1 MKIKDIIIAAAVSM
15 TLTGC
20 GLYNKYEHETE
31 VPADAFGTVQNA
43 TAGGGS
49 LAEMSWR
56 EFFTDPLLQ
65 QLIEQVL
72 ANNTDLNSARIA
84 VEKSQAS
91 LKAAK
96 MAYLP
101 SLYFSPQGTLAKFD
115 DNPWS
120 KTYNLPLQLSVD
132 VDVFGSITNKK
143 RASKAVL
150 LQAQMGEEAV
160 RTNLISA
167 VAQQYYMLQLLDRQL
182 EILTSTDSLW
192 NASLETQKS
201 LYENGK
207 AYSTAVNQMESSYL
221 NVKTQIVD
229 VRRNIQAT
237 ENALCR
243 LMAIT
248 PQHIERKNWGS
259 AALHHPDAQ
268 GTEQREPSN
277 SFEWPSRDGARRS
290 QGDTG
295 QRMFDTKFLKVGV
308 PATMLE
314 QRPDIRMANHAMEEA
329 FYNTQA
335 ARAAFF
341 PSITLTGTAGWTNS
355 AGSAVINPGK
365 LLLSAV
371 GQLTQPI
378 FARGKLK
385 ANLKINQLTQEDLQK
400 KYVQTVIDAGN
411 QVNEAM
417 ADCQAARE
425 KFAYYRRQVQVL
437 YDAYTGTHEL
447 MDNGKASY
455 IEVLTAQENLLSSQL
470 NEASNMYKGAQAVI
484 ALYIALGGGTK

>member
-1 MKIKDIIIAAAVSM
+1 MKRLSNIFVVAAVSLM
-15 TLTGC
+15 LTGC
-20 GLYNKYEHETE
+20 GLYNKYEQKAEAPT
-31 VPADAFGTVQNA
+31 DAFGTIQGA
-43 TAGGGS
+43 TAGDAS

-84 VEKSQAS
+84 VEKSEAS
-91 LKAAK
+91 LHAAK

-120 KTYNLPLQLSVD
+120 KTYNLPLQLSWD

-143 RASKAVL
+143 RAAKAVL
-150 LQAQMGEEAV
+150 LQAQMSEEAV
-160 RTNLISA
+160 KANLISTT
-167 VAQQYYMLQLLDRQL
+167 AQQYYMLQLLDRQL
-182 EILTSTDSLW
+182 EILTMTDSLW
-192 NASLETQKS
+192 GASLETQKS

-237 ENALCR
+237 ENAICR
-243 LMAIT
+243 LLAVT

-259 AALHHPDAQ
+259 AALHHPDV
-268 GTEQREPSN
+268 
-277 SFEWPSRDGARRS
+277 

-295 QRMFDTKFLKVGV
+295 QRMFDTQFLKIGV
-308 PATMLE
+308 PAMMLE
-314 QRPDIRMANHAMEEA
+314 LRPDIRMANHAMEEA

-341 PSITLTGTAGWTNS
+341 PGITLTGTAGWTNS

-378 FARGKLK
+378 FARGKIN
-385 ANLKINQLTQEDLQK
+385 ANYKISQLTEEDLQK
-400 KYVQTVIDAGN
+400 KYVQTVINAGN
-411 QVNEAM
+411 QVNEAL
-417 ADCQAARE
+417 ADCEAARE
-425 KFAYYRRQVQVL
+425 KYGYYRRQVEVL
-437 YDAYTGTHEL
+437 YDAYAGTHEL

>member
-1 MKIKDIIIAAAVSM
+1 MKIKMIIIAAAVGTM
-15 TLTGC
+15 LTGC
-20 GLYNKYEHETE
+20 GLYNKYEAPLSSPGGDT
-31 VPADAFGTVQNA
+31 DALFGTEAPSGAV
-43 TAGGGS
+43 GGTS
-49 LAEMSWR
+49 IAQMSWR
-56 EFFTDPLLQ
+56 EFFNDPMLQ

-84 VEKSQAS
+84 VEKSEAS

-101 SLYFSPQGTLAKFD
+101 SLYFAPQGTLAKFD
-115 DNPWS
+115 DSPWS
-120 KTYNLPLQLSVD
+120 KTYNLPLQLSMD
-132 VDVFGSITNKK
+132 VDVFGSITSKK

-150 LQAQMGEEAV
+150 LQAQMREEAV
-160 RTNLISA
+160 RTNLISV

-182 EILTSTDSLW
+182 EILTLTDSLW

-229 VRRNIQAT
+229 ICRNIRAT
-237 ENALCR
+237 ENALSR
-243 LMAIT
+243 LMATT
-248 PQHIERKNWGS
+248 PQHIARKKWGS
-259 AALHHPDAQ
+259 AALHHPDAR
-268 GTEQREPSN
+268 GT
-277 SFEWPSRDGARRS
+277 DA
-290 QGDTG
+290 G
-295 QRMFDTKFLKVGV
+295 QRMFNEQFLKPGI

-314 QRPDIRMANHAMEEA
+314 LRPDIRMANHAMEEA
-329 FYNTQA
+329 FYNTQT

-355 AGSAVINPGK
+355 AGGAVVDPGK
-365 LLLSAV
+365 LLLNAV

-385 ANLKINQLTQEDLQK
+385 ANLKISQLTQEDLQK

-425 KFAYYRRQVQVL
+425 KYGYYRRQVEVL
-437 YDAYTGTHEL
+437 YAAYAGTHEL

-470 NEASNMYKGAQAVI
+470 NEATNMYNGAQAVI

>member
-1 MKIKDIIIAAAVSM
+1 MKKLSNIIIAAAVGM
-15 TLTGC
+15 MLTGC
-20 GLYNKYEHETE
+20 GLYDKYQAPLSSPVGDTN
-31 VPADAFGTVQNA
+31 ALFGIEAPSGAV
-43 TAGGGS
+43 GGAS

-72 ANNTDLNSARIA
+72 ANNTDLNSVRIA
-84 VEKSQAS
+84 VEMSEAS

-96 MAYLP
+96 LAYLP
-101 SLYFSPQGTLAKFD
+101 SLYLAPQGTLAKFD
-115 DNPWS
+115 KNPWS
-120 KTYNLPLQLSVD
+120 KTYNLPLQMSLD
-132 VDVFGSITNKK
+132 LDVFGSITSKK

-150 LQAQMGEEAV
+150 LQTQMNEEAV
-160 RTNLISA
+160 RTNLIST
-167 VAQQYYMLQLLDRQL
+167 VAQQYFLLQLLDSQL
-182 EILTSTDSLW
+182 DILMMTDSLW

-207 AYSTAVNQMESSYL
+207 AYSTAVNQMESSYI

-229 VRRNIQAT
+229 IRRSILSV
-237 ENALCR
+237 ENVLSR
-243 LMAIT
+243 LMAST
-248 PQHIERKNWGS
+248 PQHIQRKKWSS
-259 AALHHPDAQ
+259 AIFHHPDAQ
-268 GTEQREPSN
+268 GEV
-277 SFEWPSRDGARRS
+277 GK
-290 QGDTG
+290 
-295 QRMFDTKFLKVGV
+295 RMLDAQFLKIGV

-314 QRPDIRMANHAMEEA
+314 LRPDIRMANHAMEEA

-341 PSITLTGTAGWTNS
+341 PSITLTGSAGWTNS
-355 AGSAVINPGK
+355 GGGMVVDPGK
-365 LLLSAV
+365 LLLSFV

-378 FARGKLK
+378 FARGKLI
-385 ANLKINQLTQEDLQK
+385 ANKKIAQLTEEDLKK
-400 KYVQTVIDAGN
+400 KYVQTIIDAGN

-425 KFAYYRRQVQVL
+425 KYTYYRRQVEVL

-455 IEVLTAQENLLSSQL
+455 LEVLTAQESLLSAQL
-470 NEASNMYKGAQAVI
+470 SEVQNLYNGTQAVI